1 MIIYTH
7 TTADHGDLPAGSRI
21 EALVVRTTW
30 GAGDGG
36 ASGGY
41 RVGEF
46 RRVGAGAHEGGWRLM
61 PHTYAE
67 LTGLLAAV
75 RRYGYLLDLA
85 SVGVR

>member
-21 EALVVRTTW
+21 EASVVRTTW

-46 RRVGAGAHEGGWRLM
+46 RPAGAGPRDGGWRLM
-61 PHTYAE
+61 SRTY
-67 LTGLLAAV
+67 LTLAGLLVAV
-75 RRYGYLLDLA
+75 RRGGYLLDLA